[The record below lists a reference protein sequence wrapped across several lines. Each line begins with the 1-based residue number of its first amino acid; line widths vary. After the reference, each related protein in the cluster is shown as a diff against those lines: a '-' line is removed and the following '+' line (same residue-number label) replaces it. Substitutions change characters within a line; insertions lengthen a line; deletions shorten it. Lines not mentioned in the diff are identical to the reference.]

1 MKKRLEAELISIAH
15 RVLKLKNKSEVDQL
29 LKESQK
35 LYETL
40 TILKFYQDNFEAV
53 KNEISEVVLEEK
65 LTTVAVEEDSKEEE
79 VQETKS
85 EITLQE
91 EQEPQVSEEES
102 IEKEK
107 EEETNEEEKLAFTP
121 IFQMEAEEEIE
132 IKEEEKPI
140 AFDDLLGADY
150 SEPVFVRPND
160 VTLFSQEEKEEPK
173 VPKSSLLN
181 ETLSKHINVG
191 LNDRIGFVQ
200 HLFGDSNEDFNR
212 VLSQLN
218 TFDTF
223 EEAKNFIED
232 MVKPDYN
239 DWKGKEEF
247 EERFMELVEKK
258 FQ

>member
-1 MKKRLEAELISIAH
+1 ME
-15 RVLKLKNKSEVDQL
+15 SEV
-29 LKESQK
+29 
-35 LYETL
+35 
-40 TILKFYQDNFEAV
+40 
-53 KNEISEVVLEEK
+53 
-65 LTTVAVEEDSKEEE
+65 
-79 VQETKS
+79 
-85 EITLQE
+85 
-91 EQEPQVSEEES
+91 
-102 IEKEK
+102 
-107 EEETNEEEKLAFTP
+107 
-121 IFQMEAEEEIE
+121 EIE
-132 IKEEEKPI
+132 IKEEVKPV